1 MKNRISSGIDG
12 LNEILKGG
20 FISKRAYLVR
30 GGPGSG
36 KTTLGYHF
44 LMDGVEKG
52 EKTLFITLG
61 EPEDQIKANGEALG
75 LDLKGIEFLDLT
87 PGPDFF
93 TQAESYDIFSPAEV
107 EREPITQMIVNKVET
122 LKPSRVFIDSMT
134 QFRYL
139 APDAFQF
146 RKQVLSLIRFLIE
159 NGATILFTSE
169 ASAEAP
175 DEDLMFLSD
184 GVINLEVQSDTRTI
198 EVLKFRGSEFISGL
212 HSYKIGQGGIKVY
225 PRIIPELYTL
235 DFEYRVVSSGIPE
248 VDELLKGG
256 LEIGTITMISGPTG
270 VGKTT
275 FSMIFLKEAAGRG
288 ENSVVYS
295 FEETEEKLIK
305 RCESV
310 NIPVKSMIES
320 GRLKIRHIEPLTLL
334 PDEFGNMVRE
344 DVEEFGAKVAL
355 IDSTSGY
362 EMAMGGE
369 NPRKHLHAVCRYM
382 ANMGLLVLLTTEIRD
397 ITGTFKVSDHHISYL
412 ADNIIFLRYIEI
424 KGELRRAIGV
434 LKKRLGDFEKT
445 LREYSITRYGIRV
458 GEPLKNLRNILS
470 GFPEFFQE

>member
-1 MKNRISSGIDG
+1 MKNRISSGVDG

-20 FISKRAYLVR
+20 FLIKRAYLVR

-44 LMDGVEKG
+44 LMDGVKKG
-52 EKTLFITLG
+52 EKALFITLG
-61 EPEDQIKANGEALG
+61 EPEDQLKANASALE
-75 LDLKGIEFLDLT
+75 LDLSGVEFLDLT
-87 PGPDFF
+87 PSPEFF

-122 LKPSRVFIDSMT
+122 LKPCRVFIDSMT

-159 NGATILFTSE
+159 NDATILFTSE

-184 GVINLEVQSDTRTI
+184 GVINLEVQTDIRTI
-198 EVLKFRGSEFISGL
+198 EVVKFRGSEFIPGL
-212 HSYKIGQGGIKVY
+212 HSYKIGQGGIKVF
-225 PRIIPELYTL
+225 PRIIPELNTL

-256 LEIGTITMISGPTG
+256 LEMGTITMISGPTG

-334 PDEFGNMVRE
+334 PDEFGNIVRE
-344 DVEEFGAKVAL
+344 DVEQFGAKVAM

-369 NPRKHLHAVCRYM
+369 NPREHLHAVCRYM

-412 ADNIIFLRYIEI
+412 ADNIIFLRYIET

-458 GEPLKNLRNILS
+458 GQPLKNLRNILS
-470 GFPEFFQE
+470 GSPESLIE

>member
-184 GVINLEVQSDTRTI
+184 GVINLEVQTDIRTI
-198 EVLKFRGSEFISGL
+198 EVVKFRGSEFIPGL

-225 PRIIPELYTL
+225 PRIIPELYTF
-235 DFEYRVVSSGIPE
+235 DFEYKVVSSGIPE

-470 GFPEFFQE
+470 GIPEFL

>member
-1 MKNRISSGIDG
+1 
-12 LNEILKGG
+12 
-20 FISKRAYLVR
+20 
-30 GGPGSG
+30 
-36 KTTLGYHF
+36 
-44 LMDGVEKG
+44 
-52 EKTLFITLG
+52 
-61 EPEDQIKANGEALG
+61 
-75 LDLKGIEFLDLT
+75 
-87 PGPDFF
+87 
-93 TQAESYDIFSPAEV
+93 
-107 EREPITQMIVNKVET
+107 
-122 LKPSRVFIDSMT
+122 
-134 QFRYL
+134 
-139 APDAFQF
+139 DAFQF

-169 ASAEAP
+169 ASTEAP

-184 GVINLEVQSDTRTI
+184 GVINLEVKADARII
-198 EVLKFRGSEFISGL
+198 EMSKFRGSEFIPGL
-212 HSYKIGQGGIKVY
+212 HSYKIGQGGVKVF

-235 DFEYRVVSSGIPE
+235 DFEYKVVSSGIPE

-256 LEIGTITMISGPTG
+256 LEMGTITMISGPTG

-310 NIPVKSMIES
+310 NIPVKSMIDS
-320 GRLKIRHIEPLTLL
+320 GRLKIRRIEPLTLV
-334 PDEFGNMVRE
+334 PDEFANMVRE
-344 DVEEFGAKVAL
+344 DVEQFGAKVAM

-369 NPRKHLHAVCRYM
+369 NPREHLHAVCRYM
-382 ANMGLLVLLTTEIRD
+382 ANMGLLVLLPTEIRD
-397 ITGTFKVSDHHISYL
+397 ITGTFKVSDQHISYL
-412 ADNIIFLRYIEI
+412 ADNIIFLRYIET

-470 GFPEFFQE
+470 GTPESVVE